1 MIEDERNM
9 LYLEWAMNWEVLEND
24 MHLAYL
30 AGSILARI
38 ILAYFRVIKFEK
50 TLRGIHPE

>member
-9 LYLEWAMNWEVLEND
+9 FCLGWAMNWEELEND
-24 MHLAYL
+24 MHLVYL
-30 AGSILARI
+30 AGSIPTRI
-38 ILAYFRVIKFEK
+38 ILAYFRIVRFKM